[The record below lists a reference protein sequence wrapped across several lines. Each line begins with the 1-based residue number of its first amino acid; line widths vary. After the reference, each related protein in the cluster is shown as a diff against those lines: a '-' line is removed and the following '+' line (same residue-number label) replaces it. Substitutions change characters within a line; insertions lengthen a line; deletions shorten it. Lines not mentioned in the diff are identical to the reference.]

1 MDLDKYRRTPA
12 TSTHPAPTLDSSGEM
27 LRQKANR
34 YHNFVDEHALTES
47 VSATHS
53 VGSSINDSQA
63 PEAEPNGK
71 HPPVAK
77 GNKSKS
83 NKRPLPAPK
92 RLTNQE
98 PASPSGVK
106 IVFLDETMRKQYI
119 QIAGYVML
127 NYGVK
132 LTMTAYFCFLHEQ
145 AVGQQSDQTFLNA
158 LAQFAQPRP

>member
-12 TSTHPAPTLDSSGEM
+12 APTDPAPTLGSPGET

-34 YHNFVDEHALTES
+34 YHDFVDKNVPTELVPS
-47 VSATHS
+47 NQTIASTTSASHS
-53 VGSSINDSQA
+53 PKTEPTVGDSS
-63 PEAEPNGK
+63 
-71 HPPVAK
+71 VAK

-83 NKRPLPAPK
+83 DKRTLPASK
-92 RLTNQE
+92 RLKNQE
-98 PASPSGVK
+98 PASLSGVK

-127 NYGVK
+127 TYGVK

-145 AVGQQSDQTFLNA
+145 AVAQQSDETFLNA

>member
-12 TSTHPAPTLDSSGEM
+12 TPTDPAPTLGSSGET

-34 YHNFVDEHALTES
+34 YHDFVADNVPTES
-47 VSATHS
+47 VPTTETTASTSSADQVSKTEIDA
-53 VGSSINDSQA
+53 GESSST
-63 PEAEPNGK
+63 
-71 HPPVAK
+71 K
-77 GNKSKS
+77 GNKYKS

-98 PASPSGVK
+98 PASLSGVK
-106 IVFLDETMRKQYI
+106 IVFIDEAMRKQYI

-145 AVGQQSDQTFLNA
+145 AVAQQSDQTFLNA
-158 LAQFAQPRP
+158 LAQFTQPRP